1 MFLTIGFGPNFSC
14 LKKIKINLAKLIN
27 KRTFVARDLET
38 GLRSYRLSRS
48 LQIGFCTFRGLC
60 FLFKDFIIVCSVK
73 FLLWLFSNNLS
84 IFKSYFSV
92 GKLKTNTIMNDNF
105 KNIIDSLIKNGF
117 IESEENVKDLGRK
130 LDFKI
135 TQYSLNTDLSFKFLN
150 SDDFVNFLNYSS
162 SEEIT
167 KEKIGLINAAI
178 LEQGLNP
185 DDFFYV
191 NFYKKEVNEL

>member
-1 MFLTIGFGPNFSC
+1 
-14 LKKIKINLAKLIN
+14 
-27 KRTFVARDLET
+27 
-38 GLRSYRLSRS
+38 
-48 LQIGFCTFRGLC
+48 
-60 FLFKDFIIVCSVK
+60 
-73 FLLWLFSNNLS
+73 
-84 IFKSYFSV
+84 
-92 GKLKTNTIMNDNF
+92 MNDNF
-105 KNIIDSLIKNGF
+105 KNITDSLIKNGF
-117 IESEENVKDLGRK
+117 IESEENVKDLGKK

-150 SDDFVNFLNYSS
+150 GEDFINFLNYSS
-162 SEEIT
+162 LEEIT

>member
-1 MFLTIGFGPNFSC
+1 
-14 LKKIKINLAKLIN
+14 
-27 KRTFVARDLET
+27 
-38 GLRSYRLSRS
+38 
-48 LQIGFCTFRGLC
+48 
-60 FLFKDFIIVCSVK
+60 
-73 FLLWLFSNNLS
+73 
-84 IFKSYFSV
+84 
-92 GKLKTNTIMNDNF
+92 MNDNF
-105 KNIIDSLIKNGF
+105 KNIIETLIKNGF
-117 IESEENVKDLGRK
+117 IESEANVKDLGNK

-150 SDDFVNFLNYSS
+150 SADFINFLNYSS

-167 KEKIGLINAAI
+167 SEKMGLINSAI

>member
-1 MFLTIGFGPNFSC
+1 MWRFFG
-14 LKKIKINLAKLIN
+14 
-27 KRTFVARDLET
+27 
-38 GLRSYRLSRS
+38 
-48 LQIGFCTFRGLC
+48 
-60 FLFKDFIIVCSVK
+60 
-73 FLLWLFSNNLS
+73 FLL
-84 IFKSYFSV
+84 
-92 GKLKTNTIMNDNF
+92 TNFQFLNRILVLQSQKPIIMNDNF
-105 KNIIDSLIKNGF
+105 KNITDSLIKNGF

-150 SDDFVNFLNYSS
+150 SDDFVNFLNYSN

-167 KEKIGLINAAI
+167 KEKIGLINASI
-178 LEQGLNP
+178 IEQGLNP

>member
-1 MFLTIGFGPNFSC
+1 
-14 LKKIKINLAKLIN
+14 
-27 KRTFVARDLET
+27 
-38 GLRSYRLSRS
+38 
-48 LQIGFCTFRGLC
+48 
-60 FLFKDFIIVCSVK
+60 
-73 FLLWLFSNNLS
+73 
-84 IFKSYFSV
+84 
-92 GKLKTNTIMNDNF
+92 MNDNF

-117 IESEENVKDLGRK
+117 IESEENVKDLGQK

-167 KEKIGLINAAI
+167 KEKIGLINVAI

>member
-1 MFLTIGFGPNFSC
+1 
-14 LKKIKINLAKLIN
+14 
-27 KRTFVARDLET
+27 
-38 GLRSYRLSRS
+38 
-48 LQIGFCTFRGLC
+48 
-60 FLFKDFIIVCSVK
+60 
-73 FLLWLFSNNLS
+73 
-84 IFKSYFSV
+84 
-92 GKLKTNTIMNDNF
+92 MNDNF
-105 KNIIDSLIKNGF
+105 KNITDSLIKNGF

-150 SDDFVNFLNYSS
+150 SDDFVNFLNYSN

-167 KEKIGLINAAI
+167 KEKIGLINASI
-178 LEQGLNP
+178 IEQGLNP